1 MENLNRVVG
10 QNLRLMYMGEVMV
23 ILGLLCSFVVRWF
36 PIIGLILI
44 PAVLLGFVTSVM
56 GLVKLRRTQAYYQR
70 ALVILIIGL
79 LVGFLS
85 DDTTVFGNIVELI
98 SSMCSI
104 LMIYCVIQGST
115 YFLEQGGMHG
125 VAALGSKAWRWQ
137 LISLALSICSGA
149 AEIVLVAAH
158 HLQSTDFMTQLIAV
172 IGVISLV
179 VSLVAGIVYLNFLKQ
194 SSESLIRCL

>member
-1 MENLNRVVG
+1 MENFNRVVG

-56 GLVKLRRTQAYYQR
+56 GLVKLRRTHAYYQR
-70 ALVILIIGL
+70 ALVILVIGL

-85 DDTTVFGNIVELI
+85 DNTTVFGNIVELI

-125 VAALGSKAWRWQ
+125 VAALGSKAWRW
-137 LISLALSICSGA
+137 
-149 AEIVLVAAH
+149 
-158 HLQSTDFMTQLIAV
+158 
-172 IGVISLV
+172 
-179 VSLVAGIVYLNFLKQ
+179 
-194 SSESLIRCL
+194 R